1 MFLPLLLPDAQAKV
15 VKGFFR
21 VVVSAISAITFPQH
35 LLISISREGA
45 KFFIGL
51 LDFLLPPEKE
61 FIWQRTFLNTQTT
74 FVSLSP
80 FNF

>member
-1 MFLPLLLPDAQAKV
+1 MFLPLLLPDAQAMV

-35 LLISISREGA
+35 LLISISRERA

-51 LDFLLPPEKE
+51 LDFLLPPRKRIYMAKDFSEYADH
-61 FIWQRTFLNTQTT
+61 ICQPLA
-74 FVSLSP
+74 V
-80 FNF
+80 